1 MMRKKCFIGIMVALF
16 VCFIAT
22 SCTKKDSSAQEELTD
37 NFMALVM
44 GGKEIDPNQTWTT
57 ASTIPVKVSVSLEAN
72 KSYKVFFFLDNP
84 STNTNA
90 CYAGMTTLMSGE
102 SKTVFVNA
110 PTGTTKLFAACY
122 DENGLAI
129 CNPISGSE
137 VNFSGTITSTPGTP
151 SPTTGNTWSVPAVS
165 MPNTAKYTTGDMV
178 APGNIDPDMPSDKE
192 LHILI
197 DKEYKGI
204 LPALNSHTNL
214 SVYVTGTWSL
224 TFDQSFMNGNVLVV
238 GNGGKVVIPD
248 NFKLSNGGTD
258 GTSPN
263 GTIIVLPGGEITGD
277 GIVEGT
283 ADASNFYN
291 GGTVSAKSI
300 RLVGGTLYNAGTVG
314 TGSTAIIGDANA
326 AGHSGQFIN
335 FASASLSETSGSA
348 LGVLNAGTIKVAG
361 TLKLSSASRMD
372 DGSSIECGSIALQ
385 GDGTPNSVLQMG
397 NSAYLNSNGAIS
409 INNYG
414 VWGPSGSNYKSNAL
428 FKAEACNRCLTTP
441 GNANTFML
449 DHVQLQL
456 PLTFQGFDLISVW
469 INGSGEGIDASRQ
482 TCYFSFHGNASPSY
496 NGMFYAFEIPSEYDV
511 KDFDYNDLV
520 LLVSTPYDNGDGTF
534 TSFISVAAIGSERPI
549 LLYYNGEQM
558 GQEVHDLMNIE
569 KDKTI
574 NVTSVVTMPRYI
586 GEIKFSGD
594 ADITR
599 LPFSLRFSDKDGS
612 NAESISQPTSSKQAP
627 LFVAVSADAQ
637 GKWRWCKEGSNIG
650 LAYLMFGIWASDQ
663 KSATDWYTN
672 ANANNTHTIPN
683 W

>member
-1 MMRKKCFIGIMVALF
+1 
-16 VCFIAT
+16 
-22 SCTKKDSSAQEELTD
+22 
-37 NFMALVM
+37 MALVM

-102 SKTVFVNA
+102 SKTAFVNA
-110 PTGTTKLFAACY
+110 PTGTAKLFAACY

-165 MPNTAKYTTGDMV
+165 MPSTAKYTTGDMV
-178 APGNIDPDMPSDKE
+178 TPGNIDPDMPSDKE

-214 SVYVTGTWSL
+214 SVYVTGTWTL
-224 TFDQSFMNGNVLVV
+224 TFDQRVPNGNVLVV
-238 GNGGKVVIPD
+238 GNGGKIVIPD
-248 NFKLSNGGTD
+248 DFKLSNGGAD
-258 GTSPN
+258 STSPS
-263 GTIIVLPGGEITGD
+263 GTIIVLPGGEITGG
-277 GIVEGT
+277 GIAEAT

-291 GGTVSAKSI
+291 GGTVSVKSI
-300 RLVGGTLYNAGTVG
+300 RLVGGTLYNAGIIG
-314 TGSTAIIGDANA
+314 TGSTTIIGDANT
-326 AGHSGQFIN
+326 AGHSCQFIN
-335 FASASLSETSGSA
+335 FASASLSEASGSA
-348 LGVLNAGTIKVAG
+348 LGVLNAGTMKVTG

-385 GDGTPNSVLQMG
+385 GDGTSNSVLQMG
-397 NSAYLNSNGAIS
+397 NSAYLNCNGAIS

-414 VWGPSGSNYKSNAL
+414 VWGPSGSSYKSNAL
-428 FKAEACNRCLTTP
+428 FKAEACTQCQTIP

-456 PLTFQGFDLISVW
+456 PTTFQGFDLVSAW
-469 INGSGEGIDASRQ
+469 INGSGEGIFASRQ
-482 TCYFSFHGNASPSY
+482 TCYFSFQGNASPSY
-496 NGMFYAFEIPSEYDV
+496 NGMFYAFEIPSENEI

-520 LLVSTPYDNGDGTF
+520 LLVSAPYDNGDGTF

-549 LLYYNGEQM
+549 LLYYKGEQI

-574 NVTSVVTMPRYI
+574 NANKVVTMPRYL
-586 GEIKFSGD
+586 GEIKFNGD

-599 LPFSLRFSDKDGS
+599 LPFSLHFSDKDGS
-612 NAESISQPTSSKQAP
+612 NAESISQPTTSRQAP

-650 LAYLMFGIWASDQ
+650 LAYLMFGTWASNQ

-672 ANANNTHTIPN
+672 TNASITHTIPN